1 MNCPYCKTENARSEI
16 RCTFCEAELTS
27 QRFQVKPFISF
38 DEFKKYSELN
48 TYHTYDLIK
57 LLKDVRKERSNAF
70 QLLSMTLKLSNNIE
84 IPDDMKNVSE
94 DDYKRFTAYM
104 YLIEEIL
111 IDRIGYKPKRI
122 DDKLLNVWASRIG
135 LKEI

>member
-1 MNCPYCKTENARSEI
+1 MNCPYCKTENNSSQI
-16 RCTFCEAELTS
+16 CCTFCKAVLTTP
-27 QRFQVKPFISF
+27 RRKVKHFVAF
-38 DEFKKYSELN
+38 NGFKTYSELN
-48 TYHTYDLIK
+48 TYHTYDLLK

-70 QLLSMTLKLSNNIE
+70 QLLYSTLKLSNNIE
-84 IPDDMKNVSE
+84 IPADMKSLSE
-94 DDYKRFTAYM
+94 DDYKDFTAYM

-122 DDKLLNVWASRIG
+122 DDKLLTAWALRIG